1 MPRAAPDDIGSE
13 IGAALTPFSDHARL
27 PIESHRVRIRGATL
41 VLLATAIT
49 AGCAGE
55 PSLDA
60 LGAASGGA
68 NETGRGV
75 ARLEELGPPP
85 GPPRPAPIEIP
96 TTPVDFF
103 RAQMS
108 LCSQYA
114 SLAGRGNDAYPHV
127 EEDRFRRSVLVREL
141 ARDTALIE
149 DGRGTRLVVDQWKSM
164 GGVVLPSSGRAEDV
178 MPAPYRLGCPPDLFV
193 GTSG

>member
-1 MPRAAPDDIGSE
+1 VSPSPPS
-13 IGAALTPFSDHARL
+13 
-27 PIESHRVRIRGATL
+27 PIMCSSAHRVRRVRIRGATL

-68 NETGRGV
+68 NDTGRVV
-75 ARLEELGPPP
+75 ATLEALGPPP
-85 GPPRPAPIEIP
+85 GPPRPVPIEIP
-96 TTPVDFF
+96 TSPVDFF

-114 SLAGRGNDAYPHV
+114 SLAGLGDDTYPHV

-141 ARDTALIE
+141 DRDTALIE
-149 DGRGTRLVVDQWKSM
+149 DGRGTRLIVDQWKTM
-164 GGVVLPSSGRAEDV
+164 GVVLPSSGRAEDV
-178 MPAPYRLGCPPDLFV
+178 MPAPYRLGCPPDRFV
-193 GTSG
+193 GASG

>member
-1 MPRAAPDDIGSE
+1 
-13 IGAALTPFSDHARL
+13 
-27 PIESHRVRIRGATL
+27 VTL

-68 NETGRGV
+68 QETGRAV
-75 ARLEELGPPP
+75 ARLETLGPPP
-85 GPPRPAPIEIP
+85 GPPRPAPVEIP
-96 TTPVDFF
+96 TNPVEFF

-108 LCSQYA
+108 PCSQY
-114 SLAGRGNDAYPHV
+114 STLAGLGNDNYPHV
-127 EEDRFRRSVLVREL
+127 EMDRFRRSVLVREL
-141 ARDTALIE
+141 DRDTALIE
-149 DGRGTRLVVDQWKSM
+149 DGRGTRLIVDQWRTT

-193 GTSG
+193 GSSG